1 MDDHFRPARY
11 SLGIM
16 ADMQSTFHRALQ
28 TLLTELVDGPPGKE
42 AFILNPGDPGL
53 IRQLESIDAAAAST
67 RPMAGTTTV
76 AAHADHVLYGLTL
89 LNRWAG
95 GEANPWA
102 TADWS
107 ASWKR
112 TTVNETQWRDLVKR
126 LRDAFAT
133 WRTAVA
139 NRTQWDDITAPG
151 AISSAAHTAYHLGAI
166 RQILAAQG
174 RHAG

>member
-1 MDDHFRPARY
+1 M
-11 SLGIM
+11 
-16 ADMQSTFHRALQ
+16 T
-28 TLLTELVDGPPGKE
+28 
-42 AFILNPGDPGL
+42 
-53 IRQLESIDAAAAST
+53 
-67 RPMAGTTTV
+67 
-76 AAHADHVLYGLTL
+76 YGLHL
-89 LNRWAG
+89 LNRWVG